1 MTFATQK
8 FGVALCVAGLWGAA
22 AVAQSVP
29 AQISV
34 TGSGIITTTPDMAS
48 MTLGVMQEAQTAA
61 AALDAMSA
69 AMDGVL
75 AQLRGADIEAAD
87 IQTGALR
94 LDPRYSDYVEGQA
107 RRVTGYAASTDVN
120 VRVYELEN
128 LGRVLD
134 MVVRDGANQMNGL
147 RFDVAD
153 PAPFLKAVRQ
163 AAIADAQDKAQVY
176 SQAAGV
182 TLGPVM
188 LISEDGNPG
197 GPVPIMAEMAF
208 DSASRSVPISAGEM
222 SISANIT
229 MVWALEN

>member
-1 MTFATQK
+1 MTFAMRK
-8 FGVALCVAGLWGAA
+8 FGAGLCVAGLWGAA
-22 AVAQSVP
+22 AAAQSLP

-34 TGSGIITTTPDMAS
+34 TGSGTITTTPDMAY
-48 MTLGVMQEAQTAA
+48 MTLGVVQEAQTAA

-75 AQLRGADIEAAD
+75 AQLRAADIAATQ
-87 IQTGALR
+87 IQTGALL

-107 RRVTGYAASTDVN
+107 RRVTGYVASTDVN
-120 VRVYELEN
+120 VQVYDLEN

-134 MVVRDGANQMNGL
+134 MAVRDGANQMNGL
-147 RFDVAD
+147 RFDVAE
-153 PAPFLKAVRQ
+153 PAPLLKAARQ

-188 LISEDGNPG
+188 LISEGGIPG
-197 GPVPIMAEMAF
+197 GPEPMMAGLAF
-208 DSASRSVPISAGEM
+208 DSASRSVPIAAGEM

>member
-1 MTFATQK
+1 MTFAIQK
-8 FGVALCVAGLWGAA
+8 FGAALCVAGLWGAA

-29 AQISV
+29 AQITV
-34 TGSGIITTTPDMAS
+34 TGSGTITATPDMAY

-75 AQLRGADIEAAD
+75 AQLRAAD
-87 IQTGALR
+87 IKAADFQTGSLR

-120 VRVYELEN
+120 VRIYELEN

-134 MVVRDGANQMNGL
+134 MAVRDGANQMNGL

-153 PAPFLKAVRQ
+153 PAPFLKAARQ

-182 TLGPVM
+182 TLGPIM
-188 LISEDGNPG
+188 LISEADNTG
-197 GPVPIMAEMAF
+197 GPVPMIAEMAF
-208 DSASRSVPISAGEM
+208 DSASRSVPVAAGEM
-222 SISANIT
+222 SILANIT

>member
-1 MTFATQK
+1 MTFAMQK
-8 FGVALCVAGLWGAA
+8 FGAALCVAGLWGAA

-34 TGSGIITTTPDMAS
+34 TGSGIITTTPDMAY

-87 IQTGALR
+87 IQTGSLR

-153 PAPFLKAVRQ
+153 PAPFLKAARQ

-208 DSASRSVPISAGEM
+208 DSASRSVPIAAGEM

>member
-1 MTFATQK
+1 MTFAMRK
-8 FGVALCVAGLWGAA
+8 FGAGLCVAGLWGAA
-22 AVAQSVP
+22 AAAQSLP

-34 TGSGIITTTPDMAS
+34 TGSGTISTTPDMAY
-48 MTLGVMQEAQTAA
+48 MTLGVVQEAQTAA

-75 AQLRGADIEAAD
+75 AQLRAADIAATQ
-87 IQTGALR
+87 IQTGALL

-107 RRVTGYAASTDVN
+107 RRMTGYVASTDVN
-120 VRVYELEN
+120 VQVYDLEN

-134 MVVRDGANQMNGL
+134 MAVRDGANQMNGL
-147 RFDVAD
+147 RFDVAE
-153 PAPFLKAVRQ
+153 PAPLLKAARQ

-182 TLGPVM
+182 TL
-188 LISEDGNPG
+188 I
-197 GPVPIMAEMAF
+197 A
-208 DSASRSVPISAGEM
+208 AGEM